1 MAFHDICSGDAD
13 GLFALR
19 QLRLD
24 NPVESILVTGIKRD
38 VGLLERV
45 RAGDGDQVTVLGIAL
60 GPNREALMQLLDAG
74 ATVTWYDHHATGPI
88 PEHPRLKA
96 HIDTGAETCTSLLV
110 DARLNGRFRAWAVA
124 AAYGDNLPR
133 PAERLAAALSLSA
146 VQRAQLRLLGEAVN
160 YNAYGDTES
169 DVRIRPAALSRWMAH
184 YANPFDLIANS
195 PIVLE
200 LFELRRSDLA
210 RARTETARLE
220 DARFTMVMLPDA
232 PWSRRVIGTF
242 ADELAESDPPRANA
256 VLKELPDGDYTV
268 SVCAPVATPHGADTL
283 AREFGGD
290 GRAATAAIDRLPMAD
305 VPRFVARLATAE
317 WTARPVANV

>member
-1 MAFHDICSGDAD
+1 MAFHDVCNGDAD

-38 VGLLERV
+38 IGLLERV
-45 RAGDGDQVTVLGIAL
+45 RASDGDHVTVLDIAL
-60 GPNREALMQLLDAG
+60 GPNRDALMQLLDAG
-74 ATVTWYDHHATGPI
+74 VSVTWYDHHAPGAI

-96 HIDTGAETCTSLLV
+96 HIDTSADTCTSLLV
-110 DARLNGRFRAWAVA
+110 DAKLNGRFRAWAVA

-133 PAERLAAALSLSA
+133 AAERLVGTLSLSA

-160 YNAYGDTES
+160 YNAYGDTEA
-169 DVRIRPAALSRWMAH
+169 DVRIHPAALYRWMAH
-184 YANPFDLIANS
+184 YANPFDLVANS

-200 LFELRRSDLA
+200 LNELRRSDLA

-242 ADELAESDPPRANA
+242 ANELATSDTPARQRGAEG
-256 VLKELPDGDYTV
+256 V
-268 SVCAPVATPHGADTL
+268 AP
-283 AREFGGD
+283 
-290 GRAATAAIDRLPMAD
+290 TAITRSA
-305 VPRFVARLATAE
+305 F
-317 WTARPVANV
+317 ARPSPRRTERTR